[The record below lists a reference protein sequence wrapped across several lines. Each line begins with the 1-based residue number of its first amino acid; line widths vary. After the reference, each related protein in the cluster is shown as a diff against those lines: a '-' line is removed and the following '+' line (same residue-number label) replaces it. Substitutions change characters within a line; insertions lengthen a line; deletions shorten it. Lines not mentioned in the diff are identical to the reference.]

1 MRRLRCLWSHRRLP
15 LDPKASAQLR
25 ASMLSF
31 SESSLS
37 KTGTVRR
44 ITKRLT
50 SGRVLKVCLCGRLI
64 RRLTLIVCQSEEGSR
79 ANVRLYARLG
89 LVSVKVSSWAGA
101 SLPSSG
107 RSCMKVTGLLPDQR
121 PRITV
126 QRPVKDWRKTVKSC
140 QKSGERVV
148 AD

>member
-1 MRRLRCLWSHRRLP
+1 MSVESSEITARE
-15 LDPKASAQLR
+15 DPKASAQLR

-79 ANVRLYARLG
+79 GPA
-89 LVSVKVSSWAGA
+89 K
-101 SLPSSG
+101 
-107 RSCMKVTGLLPDQR
+107 C
-121 PRITV
+121 
-126 QRPVKDWRKTVKSC
+126 
-140 QKSGERVV
+140 
-148 AD
+148 